1 LRTYLQALTG
11 QVVHI
16 DAAPESMRRL
26 PIFLG
31 QMYEAYCGYL
41 FGREFVLLMLRS
53 EKHPPAGQVAKHA
66 QIAIQELGSNVAFVF
81 PTLPAYER
89 KRLIQKHVPFV
100 VPGSQTYLPMTL
112 VDLREHGS
120 TRHGHSI
127 NKGEKLTAPSQALL
141 LYYLQKDVHQGMSL
155 SQWAE
160 TLGYSPM
167 TLTRVRRELEALEL
181 GFSQRQG
188 RMMLLLLNEDR
199 RALWNSALPHLS
211 SPVNALSHARI
222 LRNDT
227 SSLIES
233 GATAL
238 ARLTS
243 MSAPRTPVY
252 AMSSVGV
259 KAAIEEGRFAHE
271 PAEDDDTII
280 IEHWRYAPGIL
291 SHDGRTVDPLS
302 LHLSLAEDPDERVQD
317 ALADLLGSM
326 RW

>member
-1 LRTYLQALTG
+1 
-11 QVVHI
+11 
-16 DAAPESMRRL
+16 
-26 PIFLG
+26 
-31 QMYEAYCGYL
+31 MYEAYFVHL
-41 FGREFVLLMLRS
+41 FDHKFVLLMLKS
-53 EKHPPAGQVAKHA
+53 EKQPPAGQVAKHA
-66 QIAIQELGSNVAFVF
+66 QTAIQELGSNVAFVF

-100 VPGSQTYLPMTL
+100 VPGSQTYLPMAL
-112 VDLREHGS
+112 IDLREQRS
-120 TRHGHSI
+120 IRHGNSA
-127 NKGEKLTAPSQALL
+127 NTGDKLTAPCQALL
-141 LYYLQKDVHQGMSL
+141 LYYLQKEVHQDMSL

-181 GFSQRQG
+181 GVSQWQG

-199 RALWNSALPHLS
+199 RALWNSAFPYMT
-211 SPVNALSHARI
+211 SPVNELSHARV
-222 LRNDT
+222 LRDDT

-252 AMSSVGV
+252 AMSSVGI
-259 KAAIEEGRFAHE
+259 KAAIEEGRLARE

-291 SHDGRTVDPLS
+291 SHDGPTVDPLS
-302 LHLSLAEDPDERVQD
+302 LYLSLVEDPDERVQD

-326 RW
+326 RWSVD